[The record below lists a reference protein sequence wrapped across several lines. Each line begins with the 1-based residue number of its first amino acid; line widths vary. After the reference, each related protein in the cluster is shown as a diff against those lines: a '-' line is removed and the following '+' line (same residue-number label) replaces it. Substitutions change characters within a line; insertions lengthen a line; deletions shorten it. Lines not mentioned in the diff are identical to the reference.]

1 MVHLPR
7 NPANAG
13 LSGVPRPFS
22 CWYTHKRKLS
32 NINDLGCTTV
42 YREYRLRR
50 YLFMDIVSL
59 IKIYGEMY
67 EDNKYM
73 V

>member
-22 CWYTHKRKLS
+22 CWYTQKRKLS